1 MRKPPGG
8 LGRLFWNFVVAGGS
22 DTPRHNLNS
31 PGNQALAKGDGLR
44 PIGPGEADLA
54 AEFDIAWRNRTD
66 NHRAH
71 LAEAG
76 ITFEA
81 MLRAGDLGV
90 ERIAYAGRLYTP
102 SPAGFPAVIL
112 AIWSPAPPSIYCAIE
127 DPEILDLITFRT
139 DDPGRWWH
147 RIGEPDLILGEDRY
161 LDATQTGAPL
171 KVFESPVAWLRG
183 GCGGCVIL
191 DDAEARWTTERF
203 AEDQVALEDGW
214 RATS

>member
-1 MRKPPGG
+1 M
-8 LGRLFWNFVVAGGS
+8 
-22 DTPRHNLNS
+22 TPC
-31 PGNQALAKGDGLR
+31 
-44 PIGPGEADLA
+44 DLA

-127 DPEILDLITFRT
+127 DPEILDLIAFRT

-147 RIGEPDLILGEDRY
+147 RIGEPDLILGEDHY
-161 LDATQTGAPL
+161 LDSIETGVPIT
-171 KVFESPVAWLRG
+171 VFDSPVAWLRG
-183 GCGGCVIL
+183 NCAGACIL
-191 DDAEARWTTERF
+191 DDCAARWSAERY
-203 AEDQVALEDGW
+203 AEDEAALADWW
-214 RATS
+214 RAAP